1 MKEVLIKE
9 YNNIQQLNIPPKE
22 GINAINFHFIDGAF
36 IEITGPEDKKYNIKC
51 INKITN
57 EVVHNTTISN
67 NMWTKTNAKY
77 FINWKIEV
85 RDGDDLI
92 FTHDYDAK
100 GRRVYIHLDSGA
112 IGDTLAWF
120 PYLEEFRKKHDCK
133 LICSTFHNEWFE
145 SQYPE
150 IEFAKP
156 GTSVE
161 GLYAMYNIGWFYNED
176 HTVNKNRIPIDFK
189 QYPLGQTSTE
199 ILGLKY
205 NEIKPKLTIPN
216 KSRQIDGKYVVIAP
230 HASAHAK
237 YWNNPGGWQAVINYL
252 NDKGYK
258 VVMITSEKLG
268 DEWHDS
274 KLGGTLKNVIDK
286 TGNYPLEDRMVD
298 LKYADL
304 YIGLGSGLS
313 WLSWSIGIPT
323 ILISGFSQPY
333 SEFLDCER
341 IFNYDT
347 DICTG
352 CFNTHRLDAGDWE
365 WCPEHKN
372 TDRMFECTKTITSF
386 KVISA
391 IDKLLNIYNK
401 N

>member
-1 MKEVLIKE
+1 MKEVLIRE
-9 YNNIQQLNIPPKE
+9 YNNTQQLNMPSKE
-22 GINAINFHFIDGAF
+22 GLNGVSFHFIDGAF
-36 IEITGPEDKKYNIKC
+36 VEIMGPEHKTYDITFIDRK
-51 INKITN
+51 TN
-57 EVVHNTTISN
+57 EIIHKTTINN
-67 NMWTKTNAKY
+67 NMWTKTNIKY
-77 FINWKIEV
+77 FVDWRIEV
-85 RDGDDLI
+85 RDNDDLV
-92 FTHDYDAK
+92 FLHEYNAK
-100 GRRVYIHLDSGA
+100 GRKVYIHLDSSA

-120 PYLEEFRKKHDCK
+120 PYLEEFRKKHDCQ
-133 LICSTFHNEWFE
+133 LVCSTFHNEWFE

-150 IEFAKP
+150 IEFVKP
-156 GTSVE
+156 GTEVG
-161 GLYAMYNIGWFYNED
+161 GLYAMYTIGWFYNED
-176 HTVNKNRIPIDFK
+176 HTVNKNKIPIDFK

-199 ILGLKY
+199 CLGLNY
-205 NEIKPKLTIPN
+205 TEIKPKLAIPN
-216 KSRQIDGKYVVIAP
+216 KSKQIDGKYVVIAP

-237 YWNNPGGWQAVINYL
+237 YWNHPGGWQAVINYL

-258 VVMITSEKLG
+258 VVMITSEKLYNP
-268 DEWHDS
+268 WHDS
-274 KLGGTLKNVIDK
+274 KLGGILKKVIDK
-286 TGNYPLEDRMVD
+286 TGSYPLEDRMVD

-313 WLSWSIGIPT
+313 WLSWSIGTPT

-347 DICTG
+347 DVCTG

-372 TDRMFECTKTITSF
+372 TDRMFECTKTITPF

>member
-1 MKEVLIKE
+1 MKEVLIRE
-9 YNNIQQLNIPPKE
+9 YNNTQQLNMPSKE
-22 GINAINFHFIDGAF
+22 GLNGVSFHFIDGAF
-36 IEITGPEDKKYNIKC
+36 VEIMGPEHKTYDITFIDRK
-51 INKITN
+51 TN
-57 EVVHNTTISN
+57 EIIHKTTINN
-67 NMWTKTNAKY
+67 NMWTKTNIKY
-77 FINWKIEV
+77 FVDWRIEV
-85 RDGDDLI
+85 RDNDDLV
-92 FTHDYDAK
+92 FLHEYNAK
-100 GRRVYIHLDSGA
+100 GRKVYIHLDSSA

-120 PYLEEFRKKHDCK
+120 PYLEEFRKKHDCQ
-133 LICSTFHNEWFE
+133 LVCSTFHNEWFE

-150 IEFAKP
+150 IKFVKP
-156 GTSVE
+156 GTEVG
-161 GLYAMYNIGWFYNED
+161 GLYAMYTIGWFYNED
-176 HTVNKNRIPIDFK
+176 HTVNKNKIPIDFK

-199 ILGLKY
+199 CLGLNY
-205 NEIKPKLTIPN
+205 TEIKPKLAIPN
-216 KSRQIDGKYVVIAP
+216 KSKQIDGKYVVIAP

-237 YWNNPGGWQAVINYL
+237 YWNHPGGWQAVINYL

-258 VVMITSEKLG
+258 VVMITSEKLYNP
-268 DEWHDS
+268 WHDS
-274 KLGGTLKNVIDK
+274 KLGGTLKKVIDK
-286 TGNYPLEDRMVD
+286 TGSYPLEDRMVD

-313 WLSWSIGIPT
+313 WLSWSIGTPT

-347 DICTG
+347 NVCTG

-386 KVISA
+386 KVIGA

>member
-1 MKEVLIKE
+1 MKEVLIRE
-9 YNNIQQLNIPPKE
+9 YNNTQQLNMPSKE
-22 GINAINFHFIDGAF
+22 GLNGVSFHFIDGAF
-36 IEITGPEDKKYNIKC
+36 VEIMGPEHKTYDITFIDRK
-51 INKITN
+51 TN
-57 EVVHNTTISN
+57 EIIHKTTINN
-67 NMWTKTNAKY
+67 NMWTKTNIKY
-77 FINWKIEV
+77 FVDWRIEV
-85 RDGDDLI
+85 RDNDDLV
-92 FTHDYDAK
+92 FLHEYNAK
-100 GRRVYIHLDSGA
+100 GRKVYIHLDSSA

-120 PYLEEFRKKHDCK
+120 PYLEEFRKKHDCQ
-133 LICSTFHNEWFE
+133 LVCSTFHNEWFE

-150 IEFAKP
+150 IEFVKP
-156 GTSVE
+156 GTEVG
-161 GLYAMYNIGWFYNED
+161 GLYAMYTIGWFYNED
-176 HTVNKNRIPIDFK
+176 HTVNKNKIPIDFK

-199 ILGLKY
+199 CLGLNY
-205 NEIKPKLTIPN
+205 TEIKPKLAIPN
-216 KSRQIDGKYVVIAP
+216 KSKQIDGKYVVIAP

-237 YWNNPGGWQAVINYL
+237 YWNHPGGWQAVINYL

-258 VVMITSEKLG
+258 VVMITSEKLYNP
-268 DEWHDS
+268 WHDS
-274 KLGGTLKNVIDK
+274 KLGGTLRKVIDK
-286 TGNYPLEDRMVD
+286 TGSYPLEDRMVD

-313 WLSWSIGIPT
+313 WLSWSIGTPT

-347 DICTG
+347 NVCTG

-372 TDRMFECTKTITSF
+372 TPRHFECTKTITPF

>member
-1 MKEVLIKE
+1 MKEVLIRE
-9 YNNIQQLNIPPKE
+9 YNNTQQLNMPSKE
-22 GINAINFHFIDGAF
+22 GLNGVSFHFIDGAF
-36 IEITGPEDKKYNIKC
+36 VEIMGPEHKTYDITFIDRK
-51 INKITN
+51 TN
-57 EVVHNTTISN
+57 EIIHKTTINN
-67 NMWTKTNAKY
+67 NMWTKTNIKY
-77 FINWKIEV
+77 FVDWRIEV
-85 RDGDDLI
+85 RDNDDLV
-92 FTHDYDAK
+92 FLHEYNAK
-100 GRRVYIHLDSGA
+100 GRKVYIHLDSSA

-120 PYLEEFRKKHDCK
+120 PYLEEFRKKHDCQ
-133 LICSTFHNEWFE
+133 LVCSTFHNEWFE

-150 IEFAKP
+150 IEFVKP
-156 GTSVE
+156 GTEVG
-161 GLYAMYNIGWFYNED
+161 GLYAMYTIGWFYNED
-176 HTVNKNRIPIDFK
+176 HTVNKNKIPIDFK
-189 QYPLGQTSTE
+189 QYSLGQTSTE
-199 ILGLKY
+199 CLGLNY
-205 NEIKPKLTIPN
+205 TEIKPKLAIPN
-216 KSRQIDGKYVVIAP
+216 KSKQIDGKYVVIAP

-237 YWNNPGGWQAVINYL
+237 YWNHPGGWQAVINYL

-258 VVMITSEKLG
+258 VVMITSEKLYNP
-268 DEWHDS
+268 WHDS
-274 KLGGTLKNVIDK
+274 KLGGTLRKVIDK
-286 TGNYPLEDRMVD
+286 TGSYPLEDRMVD

-313 WLSWSIGIPT
+313 WLSWSIGTPT

-347 DICTG
+347 DVCTG

-365 WCPEHKN
+365 WCPEHKD
-372 TDRMFECTKTITSF
+372 TPRHFECTKTITPF

>member
-1 MKEVLIKE
+1 MKEVLIRE
-9 YNNIQQLNIPPKE
+9 YNNTQQLNMPSKE
-22 GINAINFHFIDGAF
+22 GLNGVSFHFIDGAF
-36 IEITGPEDKKYNIKC
+36 VEIMGPEHKTYDITFIDRK
-51 INKITN
+51 TN
-57 EVVHNTTISN
+57 EIIHKTTINN
-67 NMWTKTNAKY
+67 NMWTKTNIKY
-77 FINWKIEV
+77 FVDWRVEV
-85 RDGDDLI
+85 RDNDDLV
-92 FTHDYDAK
+92 FLHEYNAK
-100 GRRVYIHLDSGA
+100 GRKVYIHLDSSA

-120 PYLEEFRKKHDCK
+120 PYLEEFRKKHDCQ
-133 LICSTFHNEWFE
+133 LVCSTFHNEWFE

-150 IEFAKP
+150 IEFVKP
-156 GTSVE
+156 GTEVG
-161 GLYAMYNIGWFYNED
+161 GLYAMYTIGWFYNED
-176 HTVNKNRIPIDFK
+176 HTVNKNKIPIDFK

-199 ILGLKY
+199 CLGLNY
-205 NEIKPKLTIPN
+205 TEIKPKLTIPN

-258 VVMITSEKLG
+258 VVMITSEKLYNP
-268 DEWHDS
+268 WHDS
-274 KLGGTLKNVIDK
+274 KLGGTLRKVIDK
-286 TGNYPLEDRMVD
+286 TGSYPLEDRMVD

-313 WLSWSIGIPT
+313 WLSWSIGTPT

-347 DICTG
+347 DVCTG

-372 TDRMFECTKTITSF
+372 TSRHFECTKTITSF
-386 KVISA
+386 KVIGA

>member
-36 IEITGPEDKKYNIKC
+36 VEITGPENKTYTVKC
-51 INKITN
+51 INQRTN
-57 EVVHNTTISN
+57 DVTHNATISN
-67 NMWTKTNAKY
+67 NMWTKTNIKY
-77 FINWKIEV
+77 FVDWKIEV
-85 RDGDDLI
+85 YDGDDLI
-92 FTHDYDAK
+92 FTHEYNAK
-100 GRRVYIHLDSGA
+100 GRRVYIHMDSKA

-120 PYLEEFRKKHDCK
+120 PYLEEFRKKHDCQ
-133 LICSTFHNEWFE
+133 LVCSTFHNEWFKL
-145 SQYPE
+145 QYPE
-150 IEFAKP
+150 IEFVNP
-156 GTSVE
+156 GTKVE
-161 GLYAMYNIGWFYNED
+161 NLYAMYVIGWFYNED
-176 HTVNKNRIPIDFK
+176 HTVNKNKIPIDFK
-189 QYPLGQTSTE
+189 KYPLGQTSTE
-199 ILGLKY
+199 CLGLDY
-205 NEIKPKLTIPN
+205 TEIKPKLAVPN
-216 KSRQIDGKYVVIAP
+216 KSRQIDGKYVIIAP

-258 VVMITSEKLG
+258 VVMITSEKLYNP
-268 DEWHDS
+268 WHDS
-274 KLGGTLKNVIDK
+274 KLGGTLRKVIDK
-286 TGNYPLEDRMVD
+286 TGSYPLEDRMVD

-313 WLSWSIGIPT
+313 WLSWSISTPT

-347 DICTG
+347 NICTG

-372 TDRMFECTKTITSF
+372 TPRHFECTKTITPF
-386 KVISA
+386 KIIGA

>member
-36 IEITGPEDKKYNIKC
+36 VEITGSEDKKYNIKC
-51 INKITN
+51 INRRTN
-57 EVVHNTTISN
+57 QIIHDTTINN
-67 NMWTKTNAKY
+67 NMWTKTNIKY
-77 FINWKIEV
+77 FIDWRIEV
-85 RDGDDLI
+85 RDGNDLI
-92 FTHDYDAK
+92 FTHDYNAK
-100 GRRVYIHLDSGA
+100 GRRIYIHLDSGA

-120 PYLEEFRKKHDCK
+120 PYLEEFRKKHDCQ
-133 LICSTFHNEWFE
+133 LVCSTFHNEWFE
-145 SQYPE
+145 LQYPE
-150 IEFAKP
+150 IEFVKP
-156 GTSVE
+156 GTEVS

-176 HTVNKNRIPIDFK
+176 HTVNKNKIPIDFK

-199 ILGLKY
+199 CLGLNY
-205 NEIKPKLTIPN
+205 TEIKPKLTIPN
-216 KSRQIDGKYVVIAP
+216 KSRQIDGKYVIIAP

-252 NDKGYK
+252 NDNGYK

-298 LKYADL
+298 LKHADL

-313 WLSWSIGIPT
+313 WLSWSIGTPT

-347 DICTG
+347 NICTG

-386 KVISA
+386 KVIGA

>member
-1 MKEVLIKE
+1 MKEVLIRE
-9 YNNIQQLNIPPKE
+9 YNNTQQLNMPSKE
-22 GINAINFHFIDGAF
+22 GLNGVSFHFIDGAF
-36 IEITGPEDKKYNIKC
+36 VEIMGPEHKTYDITFIDRK
-51 INKITN
+51 TN
-57 EVVHNTTISN
+57 EIIHKTTINN
-67 NMWTKTNAKY
+67 NMWTKTNIKY
-77 FINWKIEV
+77 FVDWRIEV
-85 RDGDDLI
+85 RDNDDLV
-92 FTHDYDAK
+92 FLHEYNAK
-100 GRRVYIHLDSGA
+100 GRKVYIHLDSSA

-120 PYLEEFRKKHDCK
+120 PYLEEFRKKHDCQ
-133 LICSTFHNEWFE
+133 LVCSTFHNEWFE

-150 IEFAKP
+150 IEFVKP
-156 GTSVE
+156 GTEVG
-161 GLYAMYNIGWFYNED
+161 GLYAMYTIGWFYNED
-176 HTVNKNRIPIDFK
+176 HTVNKNKIPIDFK

-199 ILGLKY
+199 CLGLNY
-205 NEIKPKLTIPN
+205 TEIKPKLAIPN
-216 KSRQIDGKYVVIAP
+216 KSKQIDGKYVVIAP

-237 YWNNPGGWQAVINYL
+237 YWNHPGGWQAVINYL

-258 VVMITSEKLG
+258 VVMITSEKLYNP
-268 DEWHDS
+268 WHDS
-274 KLGGTLKNVIDK
+274 KLGGTLRKVIDK
-286 TGNYPLEDRMVD
+286 TGSYPLEDRMVD

-313 WLSWSIGIPT
+313 WLSWSIGTPT

-347 DICTG
+347 DVCTG

-365 WCPEHKN
+365 WCPEHKD
-372 TDRMFECTKTITSF
+372 TPRHFECTKTITPF